1 MAKVS
6 KPVCKICRRYG
17 EKLYLKGRRC
27 ETVKCPL
34 TPQEGKKRKNVSFI
48 KRKKLSEYG
57 LQLME
62 KNKVKFYYGV
72 MEKQFRRYFEMA
84 KRKKGVTG
92 ENLLKIL
99 ECRLDNVIYRA
110 NWFYSRR
117 MSKQVIAHGEIWV
130 NGKRTNRPGYIV
142 KPGDV
147 IKLHPNSRYV
157 KTVKE
162 CIEEYRNHIV
172 PSWLKVDNENIS
184 IEIVREPERSEVTL
198 PIEEQ
203 LIVNFYSK

>member
-6 KPVCKICRRYG
+6 KPVCKICRKYG

-27 ETVKCPL
+27 ETAKCPL
-34 TPQEGKKRKNVSFI
+34 SPHEGKKKKSVSSL

-72 MEKQFRRYFEMA
+72 LEQQFRRYFEIA

-99 ECRLDNVIYRA
+99 ESRLDNAIYRA

-117 MSKQVIAHGEIWV
+117 MAKQAIAHGEIMI
-130 NGKRTNRPGYIV
+130 NGKRVDRPSYIV
-142 KPGDV
+142 KPGNV
-147 IKLHPNSRYV
+147 IKLRPNSKY
-157 KTVKE
+157 TAIVKE
-162 CIEEYRNHIV
+162 CIEEYKNRIV
-172 PSWLKVDNENIS
+172 PSWLKIDNENIV
-184 IEIVREPERSEVTL
+184 IEIVREPERGEVTL
-198 PIEEQ
+198 PIDEQ